1 MWELDSKRGWT
12 LKNWC
17 LWSVV
22 LEKTL
27 EGPLESKEIK
37 PVNRKGNNTE
47 YSLEVLMLKLK
58 LQYSGYLL
66 QRADSLEKT
75 LMLRKIEGRRR
86 KGKQKMR
93 WLNGITDSMD
103 MSLSKLWEM
112 VKDKEAWCAAVHEIT
127 KSRTW
132 LTDWTTTTQEPGVM
146 VGRGPVQWMV
156 AATDSVESSSEQRKC
171 RASRRELVS
180 EHRAAHPRGLLAA
193 LGGSLQGRIA
203 CDTWHITISMTP
215 ALPGG
220 GFRWGRSGHI
230 GPIACIW

>member
-1 MWELDSKRGWT
+1 MTNLDSIVKSRDMTLPMKIQSYGFYSSHVQMWELDSKRGWT

-112 VKDKEAWCAAVHEIT
+112 VKDKEAWCAPVLGVT
-127 KSRTW
+127 RS
-132 LTDWTTTTQEPGVM
+132 WTH
-146 VGRGPVQWMV
+146 W
-156 AATDSVESSSEQRKC
+156 ATEQQQQIQ
-171 RASRRELVS
+171 
-180 EHRAAHPRGLLAA
+180 LLQYN
-193 LGGSLQGRIA
+193 LLNR
-203 CDTWHITISMTP
+203 CPFPH
-215 ALPGG
+215 
-220 GFRWGRSGHI
+220 
-230 GPIACIW
+230 

>member
-1 MWELDSKRGWT
+1 M
-12 LKNWC
+12 
-17 LWSVV
+17 V

-86 KGKQKMR
+86 KGKQRMR

-112 VKDKEAWCAAVHEIT
+112 VKDKEAWCAAAHGSQIVGHAWPTELQQLLSKMLSRFVIAFLSKEQLSFNFMAAVIIHSDFQPK
-127 KSRTW
+127 KSLFPLLPHLFGKSYWTGCHD
-132 LTDWTTTTQEPGVM
+132 LTFLKDE
-146 VGRGPVQWMV
+146 
-156 AATDSVESSSEQRKC
+156 
-171 RASRRELVS
+171 
-180 EHRAAHPRGLLAA
+180 
-193 LGGSLQGRIA
+193 
-203 CDTWHITISMTP
+203 
-215 ALPGG
+215 
-220 GFRWGRSGHI
+220 F
-230 GPIACIW
+230 